1 MSQMK
6 TLTING
12 TKYDI
17 VPVVPATSVTLLAN
31 AWVGDGDRYS
41 QVVEVPGVTDHTK
54 VDLQPTSAQLEEFH
68 YKVLAFVAEND
79 GGAVTVYSIG
89 DKPENDHTIQ
99 VTKTE
104 VEGVGK
110 IRGNTVG
117 TSMPRPD
124 WNQTDPSKADYIQNK
139 PDIDAIVN
147 AGVLTVTDPNNDGR
161 IVFEYGG
168 EVVPGGGSSGGG
180 GSVDQEEIN
189 KLMQEIKKI
198 KAELNYKEIT
208 IIKFNNPAAG
218 THEIGSTINGVSL
231 SWELSKNPESQTLN
245 GSALGT
251 DVRSK
256 SYDGPI
262 TTNQTYSLSVT
273 DEKGA
278 TASASSSI
286 TFLNGVYYGV
296 LESGAAIDSAVVR
309 SLTRKL
315 QGSKGITFTADA
327 GATQKIVYALPTRY
341 GTPNFNVGGFDGGF
355 AKANTFDFT
364 NASGYTE
371 SYDVWL
377 SENVNLGSTT
387 VKVS

>member
-79 GGAVTVYSIG
+79 GGVVTVYSIG

-147 AGVLTVTDPNNDGR
+147 AGVLTATDPNNDGR
-161 IVFEYGG
+161 IVLKYGG
-168 EVVPGGGSSGGG
+168 NISGEVLPS
-180 GSVDQEEIN
+180 
-189 KLMQEIKKI
+189 
-198 KAELNYKEIT
+198 AE
-208 IIKFNNPAAG
+208 
-218 THEIGSTINGVSL
+218 GV
-231 SWELSKNPESQTLN
+231 
-245 GSALGT
+245 
-251 DVRSK
+251 R
-256 SYDGPI
+256 
-262 TTNQTYSLSVT
+262 
-273 DEKGA
+273 
-278 TASASSSI
+278 
-286 TFLNGVYYGV
+286 F
-296 LESGAAIDSAVVR
+296 
-309 SLTRKL
+309 
-315 QGSKGITFTADA
+315 
-327 GATQKIVYALPTRY
+327 
-341 GTPNFNVGGFDGGF
+341 
-355 AKANTFDFT
+355 
-364 NASGYTE
+364 
-371 SYDVWL
+371 
-377 SENVNLGSTT
+377 
-387 VKVS
+387 